1 MGFQDQI
8 NKLFEIVTRMIQ
20 KLDRTNLQDKGRASE
35 LSVFLQNSRN
45 DIQSI
50 KDNIRLVSFFLRV
63 NVYKVFN
70 FFQFYVSKYSGEK
83 STSTCLHRILSE

>member
-20 KLDRTNLQDKGRASE
+20 KLDRTNFQDKGRASE

-50 KDNIRLVSFFLRV
+50 KENIRLVSFFLRV

-70 FFQFYVSKYSGEK
+70 FSKNDLFNEK
-83 STSTCLHRILSE
+83 

>member
-20 KLDRTNLQDKGRASE
+20 KLDRTNFQDKGRASE

-50 KDNIRLVSFFLRV
+50 KDNIR
-63 NVYKVFN
+63 
-70 FFQFYVSKYSGEK
+70 
-83 STSTCLHRILSE
+83 

>member
-20 KLDRTNLQDKGRASE
+20 KLDRTNFQDKGRAAE
-35 LSVFLQNSRN
+35 LSVFMQNSRN

-50 KDNIRLVSFFLRV
+50 KENIRLVSFFLRV

-70 FFQFYVSKYSGEK
+70 FFQFYVSNYSGEK
-83 STSTCLHRILSE
+83 SACTCLHRILSE

>member
-20 KLDRTNLQDKGRASE
+20 KLDRTNFQDKGRASE
-35 LSVFLQNSRN
+35 LSVFMQNSRN

-50 KDNIRLVSFFLRV
+50 KENIRLVSFFLTF
-63 NVYKVFN
+63 KD
-70 FFQFYVSKYSGEK
+70 K
-83 STSTCLHRILSE
+83 SL